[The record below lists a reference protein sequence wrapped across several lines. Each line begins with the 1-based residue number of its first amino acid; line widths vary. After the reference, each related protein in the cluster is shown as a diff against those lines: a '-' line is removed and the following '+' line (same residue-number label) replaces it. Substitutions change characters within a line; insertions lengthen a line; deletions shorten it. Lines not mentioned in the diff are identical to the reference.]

1 MVTRLLNCLPDG
13 IGNCNLKYEFIL
25 NLKLV
30 LAKKKNAQEMLRYE
44 NTQSCI
50 KMDILKEE
58 REVGQT
64 SPGIEL

>member
-1 MVTRLLNCLPDG
+1 
-13 IGNCNLKYEFIL
+13 
-25 NLKLV
+25 
-30 LAKKKNAQEMLRYE
+30 MLHYE